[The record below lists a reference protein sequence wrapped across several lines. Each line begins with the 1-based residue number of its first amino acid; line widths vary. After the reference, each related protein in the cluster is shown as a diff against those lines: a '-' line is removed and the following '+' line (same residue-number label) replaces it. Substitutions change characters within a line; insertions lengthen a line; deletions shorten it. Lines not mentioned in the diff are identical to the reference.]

1 MKFNK
6 VALSIAC
13 AAGFT
18 VAGAAAANADTVMV
32 KSGDTLS
39 QIADENN
46 TTVSSIQSL
55 NSLQNIHL
63 IFPGQKLVISTN
75 NGDAAAS
82 TQQSAQTTQ
91 QASQQ
96 QTTQQASQQQ
106 TTQQASQQQT
116 TQQASQQQ
124 TTQQASQQQTT
135 QQASQQ
141 QTMQTTQQ
149 AVASS
154 SEQAAR
160 DWIAS
165 RESGGSYT
173 AQNGNYYGKYQLSR
187 AYLGGDYSAENQER
201 VADSYVLNR
210 YGSWANAKAHWLQNG
225 WY

>member
-18 VAGAAAANADTVMV
+18 VVGAAAANADTVTV

-63 IFPGQKLVISTN
+63 IFPGQKLVINAN
-75 NGDAAAS
+75 NGDAAVS
-82 TQQSAQTTQ
+82 TQQSA
-91 QASQQ
+91 
-96 QTTQQASQQQ
+96 
-106 TTQQASQQQT
+106 
-116 TQQASQQQ
+116 
-124 TTQQASQQQTT
+124 QTT

-173 AQNGNYYGKYQLSR
+173 AQNGNYYGKYQLSS

-210 YGSWANAKAHWLQNG
+210 YGSWANAKSHWLQNG

>member
-63 IFPGQKLVISTN
+63 IFPGQKLVINTN

-91 QASQQ
+91 QSSQQ
-96 QTTQQASQQQ
+96 QTTQQS
-106 TTQQASQQQT
+106 
-116 TQQASQQQ
+116 SQQQ

>member
-18 VAGAAAANADTVMV
+18 VAGAAAANADTVTV

-63 IFPGQKLVISTN
+63 IFPGQKLVINAN
-75 NGDAAAS
+75 NGDAAVS
-82 TQQSAQTTQ
+82 TQQSAQTVQ

-106 TTQQASQQQT
+106 TMQQASQQQT

-124 TTQQASQQQTT
+124 TM

-173 AQNGNYYGKYQLSR
+173 AQNGNYYGKYQLSS

-210 YGSWANAKAHWLQNG
+210 YGSWANAKSHWLQNG

>member
-18 VAGAAAANADTVMV
+18 VAGAAAANADTVTV

-63 IFPGQKLVISTN
+63 IFPGQKLVINAN
-75 NGDAAAS
+75 NGDAAVSTQQSAQT

-96 QTTQQASQQQ
+96 QTMQQASQQQ
-106 TTQQASQQQT
+106 K
-116 TQQASQQQ
+116 
-124 TTQQASQQQTT
+124 
-135 QQASQQ
+135 
-141 QTMQTTQQ
+141 MQTTQQ

-173 AQNGNYYGKYQLSR
+173 AQNGNYYGKYQLSS

-201 VADSYVLNR
+201 VANSYVLNR
-210 YGSWANAKAHWLQNG
+210 YGSWANAKSHWLQNG

>member
-1 MKFNK
+1 MLFR
-6 VALSIAC
+6 S
-13 AAGFT
+13 
-18 VAGAAAANADTVMV
+18 
-32 KSGDTLS
+32 
-39 QIADENN
+39 
-46 TTVSSIQSL
+46 
-55 NSLQNIHL
+55 
-63 IFPGQKLVISTN
+63 
-75 NGDAAAS
+75 
-82 TQQSAQTTQ
+82 
-91 QASQQ
+91 
-96 QTTQQASQQQ
+96 
-106 TTQQASQQQT
+106 
-116 TQQASQQQ
+116 
-124 TTQQASQQQTT
+124 ASQQQTT

>member
-18 VAGAAAANADTVMV
+18 VAGAAAANADTVTV

-39 QIADENN
+39 QISDENN

-63 IFPGQKLVISTN
+63 IFPGQKLVINAN
-75 NGDAAAS
+75 NGNAAVS

-106 TTQQASQQQT
+106 TM
-116 TQQASQQQ
+116 
-124 TTQQASQQQTT
+124 

-160 DWIAS
+160 DWIAA

-173 AQNGNYYGKYQLSR
+173 AQNGNYYGKYQLSS

-201 VADSYVLNR
+201 VANSYVLNR
-210 YGSWANAKAHWLQNG
+210 YGSWANAKSHWLQNG

>member
-18 VAGAAAANADTVMV
+18 VAGAAAANADTVTV
-32 KSGDTLS
+32 KSCDTLS
-39 QIADENN
+39 QIAYENN

-63 IFPGQKLVISTN
+63 IFPGQKLVINAN
-75 NGDAAAS
+75 NGDAAVS

-96 QTTQQASQQQ
+96 QTM
-106 TTQQASQQQT
+106 
-116 TQQASQQQ
+116 
-124 TTQQASQQQTT
+124 QQASQQQTT

-173 AQNGNYYGKYQLSR
+173 AQNGNYYGKYQLSS

-201 VADSYVLNR
+201 VANSYVLNR
-210 YGSWANAKAHWLQNG
+210 YGSWANAKSHWLQNG

>member
-63 IFPGQKLVISTN
+63 IFPGQKLVINTN

-106 TTQQASQQQT
+106 TTQQA
-116 TQQASQQQ
+116 A
-124 TTQQASQQQTT
+124 QQQTT

-210 YGSWANAKAHWLQNG
+210 YGSWANAKEHWLQNG

>member
-18 VAGAAAANADTVMV
+18 VAGAAAANADTVTV

-63 IFPGQKLVISTN
+63 IFPGQKLVINAN
-75 NGDAAAS
+75 NGDAAVS

-106 TTQQASQQQT
+106 TTQQASQQQ
-116 TQQASQQQ
+116 AP
-124 TTQQASQQQTT
+124 
-135 QQASQQ
+135 QQ

-173 AQNGNYYGKYQLSR
+173 AQNGNYYGKYQLSS

-201 VADSYVLNR
+201 VANSYVLNR
-210 YGSWANAKAHWLQNG
+210 YGSWANAKSHWLQNG

>member
-18 VAGAAAANADTVMV
+18 VAGAAAANADTVTV

-63 IFPGQKLVISTN
+63 IFPGQKLVINAN
-75 NGDAAAS
+75 NGDAAVS
-82 TQQSAQTTQ
+82 TQQSAQTV
-91 QASQQ
+91 
-96 QTTQQASQQQ
+96 
-106 TTQQASQQQT
+106 
-116 TQQASQQQ
+116 QQASQQQ

-154 SEQAAR
+154 SEQSAR

-173 AQNGNYYGKYQLSR
+173 AQNGNYYGKYQLSS

-201 VADSYVLNR
+201 VANSYVLNR
-210 YGSWANAKAHWLQNG
+210 YGSWANAKSHWLQNG

>member
-18 VAGAAAANADTVMV
+18 VAGAAAANADTVTV

-63 IFPGQKLVISTN
+63 IFPGQKLVINAN
-75 NGDAAAS
+75 NGDAAVS

-106 TTQQASQQQT
+106 TM
-116 TQQASQQQ
+116 
-124 TTQQASQQQTT
+124 

-160 DWIAS
+160 DWIAL

-173 AQNGNYYGKYQLSR
+173 AQNGNYYGKYQLSS

-201 VADSYVLNR
+201 VANSYVLNR
-210 YGSWANAKAHWLQNG
+210 YGSWANAKSHWLQNG

>member
-18 VAGAAAANADTVMV
+18 VAGAAAANADTVTV

-63 IFPGQKLVISTN
+63 IFPGQKLVINAN
-75 NGDAAAS
+75 NGDASVS

-124 TTQQASQQQTT
+124 TM

-173 AQNGNYYGKYQLSR
+173 AQNGNYYGKYQLSS

-201 VADSYVLNR
+201 VANSYVLNR
-210 YGSWANAKAHWLQNG
+210 YGSWANAKSHWLQNG

>member
-18 VAGAAAANADTVMV
+18 VAGAAAANADTVTV

-63 IFPGQKLVISTN
+63 IFPGQKLVINAN
-75 NGDAAAS
+75 NGDAAVS

-96 QTTQQASQQQ
+96 QTM
-106 TTQQASQQQT
+106 
-116 TQQASQQQ
+116 
-124 TTQQASQQQTT
+124 QQASQQQTT

-173 AQNGNYYGKYQLSR
+173 AQNGNYYGKYQLSS

-210 YGSWANAKAHWLQNG
+210 YGSWANAKSHWLQNG

>member
-18 VAGAAAANADTVMV
+18 VAGAAAANADTVTV

-55 NSLQNIHL
+55 NSLKNIHL
-63 IFPGQKLVISTN
+63 IFPGQKLVINAN
-75 NGDAAAS
+75 NGDAAVS
-82 TQQSAQTTQ
+82 TQQSA
-91 QASQQ
+91 
-96 QTTQQASQQQ
+96 Q

-173 AQNGNYYGKYQLSR
+173 AQNGNYYGKYQLSI

-201 VADSYVLNR
+201 VANSYVLNR
-210 YGSWANAKAHWLQNG
+210 YGSWANAKSHWLQNG

>member
-18 VAGAAAANADTVMV
+18 VAGAAAANADTVTV

-63 IFPGQKLVISTN
+63 IFPGQKLVINAN
-75 NGDAAAS
+75 NGDAAVS

-96 QTTQQASQQQ
+96 QTTQQQTTQ
-106 TTQQASQQQT
+106 TTQQIT
-116 TQQASQQQ
+116 TQ
-124 TTQQASQQQTT
+124 
-135 QQASQQ
+135 
-141 QTMQTTQQ
+141 QTTQQ

-173 AQNGNYYGKYQLSR
+173 AQNGNYYGKYQLSS

-201 VADSYVLNR
+201 VANSYVLNR
-210 YGSWANAKAHWLQNG
+210 YGSWANAKSHWLQNG

>member
-18 VAGAAAANADTVMV
+18 VAGAAAANADTVTV

-63 IFPGQKLVISTN
+63 IFPGQKLVINAN
-75 NGDAAAS
+75 NGDAAVS
-82 TQQSAQTTQ
+82 TQQSAQTG
-91 QASQQ
+91 
-96 QTTQQASQQQ
+96 
-106 TTQQASQQQT
+106 
-116 TQQASQQQ
+116 QQASQQQ

-160 DWIAS
+160 DWIAA

-173 AQNGNYYGKYQLSR
+173 AQNGNYYGKYQLSS

-210 YGSWANAKAHWLQNG
+210 YGSWANAKSHWLQNG

>member
-18 VAGAAAANADTVMV
+18 VAGAAAANADTVTV

-63 IFPGQKLVISTN
+63 IFPGQKLVINAN
-75 NGDAAAS
+75 NGNAAVS

-116 TQQASQQQ
+116 M
-124 TTQQASQQQTT
+124 

-160 DWIAS
+160 DWIAA

-173 AQNGNYYGKYQLSR
+173 AQNGNYYGKYQLSS

-201 VADSYVLNR
+201 VANSYVLNR
-210 YGSWANAKAHWLQNG
+210 YGSWANAKSHWLQNG

>member
-18 VAGAAAANADTVMV
+18 VAGAAAANADTVTV

-63 IFPGQKLVISTN
+63 IFPGQKLVINAN
-75 NGDAAAS
+75 NGDAAVS

-106 TTQQASQQQT
+106 TMQQASQQQT
-116 TQQASQQQ
+116 MQQSA
-124 TTQQASQQQTT
+124 QTT

-173 AQNGNYYGKYQLSR
+173 AQNGNYYGKYQLSS
-187 AYLGGDYSAENQER
+187 AYLGGDYSDENQER

-210 YGSWANAKAHWLQNG
+210 YGSWANAKSHWLQNG

>member
-18 VAGAAAANADTVMV
+18 VAGAAAANADTVTV

-63 IFPGQKLVISTN
+63 IFPGQKLVINAN
-75 NGDAAAS
+75 NGDVAVS

-96 QTTQQASQQQ
+96 QTMQQASQQQ
-106 TTQQASQQQT
+106 TM
-116 TQQASQQQ
+116 
-124 TTQQASQQQTT
+124 QQASQQQTT

-173 AQNGNYYGKYQLSR
+173 AQNGNYYGKYQLSS

-201 VADSYVLNR
+201 VANSYVLNR
-210 YGSWANAKAHWLQNG
+210 YGSWANAKSHWLQNG

>member
-18 VAGAAAANADTVMV
+18 VAGAAAANADTVTV

-63 IFPGQKLVISTN
+63 IFPGQKLVINAN
-75 NGDAAAS
+75 NGDAAVS

-96 QTTQQASQQQ
+96 QTTQQSAQ
-106 TTQQASQQQT
+106 TM
-116 TQQASQQQ
+116 
-124 TTQQASQQQTT
+124 QQASQQQTT

-173 AQNGNYYGKYQLSR
+173 AQNGNYYGKYQLSS

-210 YGSWANAKAHWLQNG
+210 YGSWANAKSHWLQSG

>member
-18 VAGAAAANADTVMV
+18 VAGAAAANADTVTV

-63 IFPGQKLVISTN
+63 IFPGQKLVINAN
-75 NGDAAAS
+75 NGDAAVS
-82 TQQSAQTTQ
+82 TQQSAQTVQ

-106 TTQQASQQQT
+106 TM
-116 TQQASQQQ
+116 
-124 TTQQASQQQTT
+124 

-173 AQNGNYYGKYQLSR
+173 AQNGNYYGKYQLSS

-201 VADSYVLNR
+201 VANSYVLNR
-210 YGSWANAKAHWLQNG
+210 YGSWANAKSHWLQNG

>member
-18 VAGAAAANADTVMV
+18 VAGAAAANADTVTV

-63 IFPGQKLVISTN
+63 IFPGQKLVINAN
-75 NGDAAAS
+75 NGDAAVS

-96 QTTQQASQQQ
+96 QTTQQSAQ

-116 TQQASQQQ
+116 TQR
-124 TTQQASQQQTT
+124 
-135 QQASQQ
+135 ASQQ
-141 QTMQTTQQ
+141 QTMQITQQ

-173 AQNGNYYGKYQLSR
+173 AQNGNYYGKYQLSS

-210 YGSWANAKAHWLQNG
+210 YGSWANAKSHWLQNG

>member
-18 VAGAAAANADTVMV
+18 VAGAAAANADTVTV
-32 KSGDTLS
+32 KAGDTLS

-63 IFPGQKLVISTN
+63 IFPGQKLVINAN
-75 NGDAAAS
+75 NGDAAVS

-96 QTTQQASQQQ
+96 QTV
-106 TTQQASQQQT
+106 
-116 TQQASQQQ
+116 
-124 TTQQASQQQTT
+124 
-135 QQASQQ
+135 
-141 QTMQTTQQ
+141 QTTQQ

-173 AQNGNYYGKYQLSR
+173 AQNGNYYGKYQLSS

-201 VADSYVLNR
+201 VADRYVLNR
-210 YGSWANAKAHWLQNG
+210 YGSWANAKSHWLQNG

>member
-18 VAGAAAANADTVMV
+18 VAGAVAANADTVTV

-63 IFPGQKLVISTN
+63 IFPGQKLVINAN
-75 NGDAAAS
+75 NGDVAVS

-96 QTTQQASQQQ
+96 QTMQQASQQQ
-106 TTQQASQQQT
+106 TM
-116 TQQASQQQ
+116 
-124 TTQQASQQQTT
+124 QQASQQQTT

-173 AQNGNYYGKYQLSR
+173 AQNGNYYGKYQLSS

-201 VADSYVLNR
+201 VANSYVLNR
-210 YGSWANAKAHWLQNG
+210 YGSWANAKSHWLQNG

>member
-18 VAGAAAANADTVMV
+18 VAGAAAANADTVTV

-63 IFPGQKLVISTN
+63 IFPGQKLVINAN
-75 NGDAAAS
+75 NGDASVS
-82 TQQSAQTTQ
+82 TQQSAQATQ

-96 QTTQQASQQQ
+96 QTM
-106 TTQQASQQQT
+106 
-116 TQQASQQQ
+116 
-124 TTQQASQQQTT
+124 QQASQQQTT

-173 AQNGNYYGKYQLSR
+173 AQNGNYYGKYQLSS

-201 VADSYVLNR
+201 VANSYVLNR
-210 YGSWANAKAHWLQNG
+210 YGSWANAKSHWLQNG

>member
-18 VAGAAAANADTVMV
+18 VAGAAAANADTVTV

-63 IFPGQKLVISTN
+63 IFPGQKLVINAN
-75 NGDAAAS
+75 NGDAAVS

-96 QTTQQASQQQ
+96 QTMQQASQQQ

-116 TQQASQQQ
+116 M
-124 TTQQASQQQTT
+124 

-173 AQNGNYYGKYQLSR
+173 AQNGNYYGKYQLSS

-210 YGSWANAKAHWLQNG
+210 YGSWANAKSHWLQNG

>member
-18 VAGAAAANADTVMV
+18 VAGAAAANADTVTV

-63 IFPGQKLVISTN
+63 IFPGQKLVINAN
-75 NGDAAAS
+75 NGDATVS

-96 QTTQQASQQQ
+96 QTTQQSA
-106 TTQQASQQQT
+106 
-116 TQQASQQQ
+116 
-124 TTQQASQQQTT
+124 QTT

-173 AQNGNYYGKYQLSR
+173 AQNGNYYGKYQLSS

-210 YGSWANAKAHWLQNG
+210 YGSWANAKSHWLQNG

>member
-18 VAGAAAANADTVMV
+18 VAGAAAANADTVTV

-63 IFPGQKLVISTN
+63 IFPGQKLVINAN
-75 NGDAAAS
+75 NGDAAVS

-116 TQQASQQQ
+116 MQQASQQQ
-124 TTQQASQQQTT
+124 TT
-135 QQASQQ
+135 
-141 QTMQTTQQ
+141 QTTQQ

-173 AQNGNYYGKYQLSR
+173 AQNGNYYGKYQLSS

-201 VADSYVLNR
+201 VANSYVLNR
-210 YGSWANAKAHWLQNG
+210 YGSWANAKSHWLQNG

>member
-18 VAGAAAANADTVMV
+18 VAGAATANADTVTV

-63 IFPGQKLVISTN
+63 IFPGQKLVINAN
-75 NGDAAAS
+75 NGDAAVS
-82 TQQSAQTTQ
+82 TQQSAQTV
-91 QASQQ
+91 
-96 QTTQQASQQQ
+96 
-106 TTQQASQQQT
+106 
-116 TQQASQQQ
+116 QQASQQQ

-173 AQNGNYYGKYQLSR
+173 AQNGNYYGKYQLSS

-210 YGSWANAKAHWLQNG
+210 YGSWANAKSHWLQNG

>member
-18 VAGAAAANADTVMV
+18 VAGAAAANADTVTV

-63 IFPGQKLVISTN
+63 IFPGQKLVINAN
-75 NGDAAAS
+75 NGDAAVSTQQSAQTTQQS
-82 TQQSAQTTQ
+82 AQTTQQSAQTTQ

-96 QTTQQASQQQ
+96 QTMQQASQQQ
-106 TTQQASQQQT
+106 K
-116 TQQASQQQ
+116 
-124 TTQQASQQQTT
+124 
-135 QQASQQ
+135 
-141 QTMQTTQQ
+141 MQTTQQ

-173 AQNGNYYGKYQLSR
+173 AQNGNYYGKYQLSS

-201 VADSYVLNR
+201 VANSYVLNR
-210 YGSWANAKAHWLQNG
+210 YGSWANAKSHWLQNG

>member
-18 VAGAAAANADTVMV
+18 VAGAAAANADTVTV

-63 IFPGQKLVISTN
+63 IFPGQKLVINAN
-75 NGDAAAS
+75 NGDAAVS

-96 QTTQQASQQQ
+96 QTMQQASQQQ
-106 TTQQASQQQT
+106 TM
-116 TQQASQQQ
+116 
-124 TTQQASQQQTT
+124 

-173 AQNGNYYGKYQLSR
+173 AQNGNYYGKYQLSS

-201 VADSYVLNR
+201 VANSYVLNR
-210 YGSWANAKAHWLQNG
+210 YGSWANAKSHWLQNG

>member
-18 VAGAAAANADTVMV
+18 VAGAAAANADTVTV

-63 IFPGQKLVISTN
+63 IFPGQKLVINAN
-75 NGDAAAS
+75 NGDAAVS
-82 TQQSAQTTQ
+82 TQQSAQTMQ

-124 TTQQASQQQTT
+124 TM

-173 AQNGNYYGKYQLSR
+173 AQNGNYYGKYQLSS

-201 VADSYVLNR
+201 VANSYVLNR
-210 YGSWANAKAHWLQNG
+210 YGSWANAKSHWLQNG

>member
-18 VAGAAAANADTVMV
+18 VAGAAAANADTVTV

-39 QIADENN
+39 QIADDNN

-63 IFPGQKLVISTN
+63 IFPGQKLVINAN
-75 NGDAAAS
+75 NGDAAVS
-82 TQQSAQTTQ
+82 TQQSAQTM
-91 QASQQ
+91 
-96 QTTQQASQQQ
+96 
-106 TTQQASQQQT
+106 
-116 TQQASQQQ
+116 
-124 TTQQASQQQTT
+124 

-173 AQNGNYYGKYQLSR
+173 AQNGNYYGKYQLSS

-201 VADSYVLNR
+201 VANSYVLNR
-210 YGSWANAKAHWLQNG
+210 YGSWANAKSHWLQNG

>member
-18 VAGAAAANADTVMV
+18 VAGAAAANADTVTV

-63 IFPGQKLVISTN
+63 IFPGQKLVINAN
-75 NGDAAAS
+75 NGDAAVS

-106 TTQQASQQQT
+106 TM
-116 TQQASQQQ
+116 
-124 TTQQASQQQTT
+124 

-160 DWIAS
+160 DWIAA

-173 AQNGNYYGKYQLSR
+173 AQNGNYYGKYQLSS

-201 VADSYVLNR
+201 VANSYVLNR
-210 YGSWANAKAHWLQNG
+210 YGSWANAKSHWLQNG

>member
-18 VAGAAAANADTVMV
+18 VAGAAAANADTVTV

-63 IFPGQKLVISTN
+63 IFPGQKLVINAN
-75 NGDAAAS
+75 NGDAAVS

-96 QTTQQASQQQ
+96 QTM
-106 TTQQASQQQT
+106 
-116 TQQASQQQ
+116 
-124 TTQQASQQQTT
+124 QQASQQQTT

-160 DWIAS
+160 DWIAA

-173 AQNGNYYGKYQLSR
+173 AQNGNYYGKYQLSS

-201 VADSYVLNR
+201 VANSYVLNR
-210 YGSWANAKAHWLQNG
+210 YGSWANAKSHWLQNG

>member
-18 VAGAAAANADTVMV
+18 VAGAAAANADTVTV

-63 IFPGQKLVISTN
+63 IFPGQKLVINAN
-75 NGDAAAS
+75 NGNAAVS
-82 TQQSAQTTQ
+82 TQQSAQTV
-91 QASQQ
+91 
-96 QTTQQASQQQ
+96 
-106 TTQQASQQQT
+106 
-116 TQQASQQQ
+116 QQASQQQ

-160 DWIAS
+160 DWIAA

-173 AQNGNYYGKYQLSR
+173 AQNGNYYGKYQLSS

-201 VADSYVLNR
+201 VANSYVLNR
-210 YGSWANAKAHWLQNG
+210 YGSWANAKSHWLQNG

>member
-18 VAGAAAANADTVMV
+18 VAGAAAANADTVTV

-63 IFPGQKLVISTN
+63 IFPGQKLVINAN
-75 NGDAAAS
+75 NGDAAVS
-82 TQQSAQTTQ
+82 TQQSAQTVQ

-96 QTTQQASQQQ
+96 QTVQQSTQ
-106 TTQQASQQQT
+106 TM
-116 TQQASQQQ
+116 
-124 TTQQASQQQTT
+124 

-173 AQNGNYYGKYQLSR
+173 AQNGNYYGKYQLSS

-201 VADSYVLNR
+201 VANSYVLNR
-210 YGSWANAKAHWLQNG
+210 YGSWANAKSHWLQNG

>member
-18 VAGAAAANADTVMV
+18 VAGAAAANADTVTV

-63 IFPGQKLVISTN
+63 IFPGQKLVINAN
-75 NGDAAAS
+75 NGDAAVS
-82 TQQSAQTTQ
+82 MQQSAQTTQQASQQQTMQ

-106 TTQQASQQQT
+106 TM
-116 TQQASQQQ
+116 
-124 TTQQASQQQTT
+124 

-173 AQNGNYYGKYQLSR
+173 AQNGNYYGKYQLSS

-210 YGSWANAKAHWLQNG
+210 YGSWANAKSHWLQNG

>member
-18 VAGAAAANADTVMV
+18 VAGAAAANADTVTV

-63 IFPGQKLVISTN
+63 IFPGQKLVINAN
-75 NGDAAAS
+75 NGDAAVS

-96 QTTQQASQQQ
+96 QTMQQASQQQ

-116 TQQASQQQ
+116 M
-124 TTQQASQQQTT
+124 

-173 AQNGNYYGKYQLSR
+173 AQNGNYYGKYQLSS

-201 VADSYVLNR
+201 VADSYVRNR
-210 YGSWANAKAHWLQNG
+210 YGSWANAKSHWLQNG